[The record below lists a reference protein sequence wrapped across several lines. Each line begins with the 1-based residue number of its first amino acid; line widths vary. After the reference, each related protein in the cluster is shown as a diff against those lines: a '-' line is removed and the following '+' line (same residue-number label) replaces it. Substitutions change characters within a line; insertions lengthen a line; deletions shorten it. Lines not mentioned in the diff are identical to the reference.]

1 MTGLIDVVVMI
12 KHKPSTS
19 PGKKAPPFS
28 LRARLRSFGY
38 AWAGLQRFFRTE
50 HNAWIH
56 GVAALGAILLGILL
70 KITAHQWVG
79 VLFAIGLV
87 LSAEAF
93 NTCIERM
100 MDRLVPEPDEAVRY
114 IKDLA
119 AGAVLVAAITAA
131 VIGGVIFLPKII
143 P

>member
-1 MTGLIDVVVMI
+1 MMDQMPS
-12 KHKPSTS
+12 KPSGEK
-19 PGKKAPPFS
+19 PDLRFS
-28 LRARLRSFGY
+28 FRARLRSFTY
-38 AWAGLQRFFRTE
+38 AWAGLKRFFRTE

-56 GVAALGAILLGILL
+56 AMAALAALILGALL
-70 KITAHQWVG
+70 KISAGEWVG

-93 NTCIERM
+93 NTCIERT
-100 MDRLVPEPDEAVRY
+100 MDRLLPEPDDAVRY

-131 VIGGVIFLPKII
+131 AIGGIIFLPKII

>member
-1 MTGLIDVVVMI
+1 MEQIPS
-12 KHKPSTS
+12 KPSGEK
-19 PGKKAPPFS
+19 PAPPFS

-38 AWAGLQRFFRTE
+38 AWAGLVRFFRTE

-56 GVAALGAILLGILL
+56 AVAALAAIALGILL
-70 KITAHQWVG
+70 KISAQQWVG

-100 MDRLVPEPDEAVRY
+100 MDRLLPEPDEAVRY

-119 AGAVLVAAITAA
+119 AGAVLVAAIIAA
-131 VIGGVIFLPKII
+131 AIGGIIFLPKII